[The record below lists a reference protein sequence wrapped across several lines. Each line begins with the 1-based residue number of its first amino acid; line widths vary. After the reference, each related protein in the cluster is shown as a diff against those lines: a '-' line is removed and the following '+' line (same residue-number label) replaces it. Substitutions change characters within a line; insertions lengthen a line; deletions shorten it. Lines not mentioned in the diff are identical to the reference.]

1 MSLQKLFHPVISG
14 KSKTEPA
21 ISIQAIVW
29 PISTTSQL
37 QSVLIIN
44 CSSLIAE
51 QPDRDSCSQVESCVF
66 VMGTSMPRLHY
77 GQIMN
82 RHKIFKIEP
91 GSEIIKIVV
100 FIKYQPDRIG
110 L

>member
-1 MSLQKLFHPVISG
+1 MISPLCFRQI
-14 KSKTEPA
+14 KTEPA
-21 ISIQAIVW
+21 ISIQAIAY

-51 QPDRDSCSQVESCVF
+51 QPDRDSRSQVESCVF
-66 VMGTSMPRLHY
+66 VMGTSVDAADALWANY
-77 GQIMN
+77 ESTQNVQKKN
-82 RHKIFKIEP
+82 RVPK
-91 GSEIIKIVV
+91 
-100 FIKYQPDRIG
+100 